1 MQSLTVRTSEI
12 EGHHPEAKMIMWYLF
27 TGMRGS
33 INRIRIISL
42 LKKRPMNR
50 NQISTELKLDY
61 KVVVHHMK
69 ILEKN
74 NMIKKFDIGYGV
86 NYFTSLLFE
95 SNQEIFDEIVTT
107 VKNL

>member
-1 MQSLTVRTSEI
+1 MQLLTVRTSET
-12 EGHHPEAKMIMWYLF
+12 EGHSLEAKMIMWYLF
-27 TGMRGS
+27 TGTRGS

-50 NQISTELKLDY
+50 NQISVELKLDY
-61 KVVVHHMK
+61 KVIMHHMK
-69 ILEKN
+69 VLEKN
-74 NMIKKFDIGYGV
+74 NMIKKFGIGYGA

-95 SNQEIFDEIVTT
+95 SHQEIFNEIITK